1 MNINYNVGN
10 KNLTLLKKRELMFQI
25 FQNFCRKQHG
35 RASLILLCVETKY
48 IIITNTH
55 ILFKINNH
63 FFIQYFLYDT

>member
-1 MNINYNVGN
+1 
-10 KNLTLLKKRELMFQI
+10 MFQI
-25 FQNFCRKQHG
+25 FQNFFLKQHG

-48 IIITNTH
+48 IIIINTH